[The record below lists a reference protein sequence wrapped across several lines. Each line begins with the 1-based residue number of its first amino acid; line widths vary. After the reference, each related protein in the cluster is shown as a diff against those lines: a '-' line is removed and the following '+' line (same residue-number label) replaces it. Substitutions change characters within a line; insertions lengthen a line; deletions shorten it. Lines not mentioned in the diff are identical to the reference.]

1 MSSTANAPHPTEL
14 ETAARLRQTIAK
26 LYRRLR
32 ARDAAGLPP
41 SRVSALLNIDR
52 NGPVRISALAEA
64 EGLNPTMLS
73 RLVGE
78 LVEAGLIERV
88 ADRED
93 RRAAH
98 AVATPEGH
106 ALAERLRRE
115 RTAAVIRALDRLTPA
130 QARRIEAA
138 LPALEALA
146 DGLLVPEERP

>member
-1 MSSTANAPHPTEL
+1 MPSASTLTSTEP

-32 ARDAAGLPP
+32 ARDAAGLSP
-41 SRVSALLNIDR
+41 SRVSALLNVDR
-52 NGPVRISALAEA
+52 NGPLRISALAEA

-88 ADRED
+88 ADPED

-98 AVATPEGH
+98 VVATSEGH
-106 ALAERLRRE
+106 TLAERLRHE
-115 RTAAVIRALDRLTPA
+115 RTTAVTEALHRLTPA
-130 QARRIEAA
+130 EARHIAAA

-146 DGLLVPEERP
+146 DQLLGDRP